1 MEVVRHPVMDDD
13 IVSTSREKLE
23 KFIRELHRVTTYVK
37 ILEFYFLSALLTPN
51 RRNYSDLQLLQ
62 EGNLIPESERLAVMG
77 MPINKS
83 TLPEDIKSEMQDILV
98 EDILSVDNIDQVAI
112 MKKLVILEKKI
123 YDSIMAKE
131 TKYYKPDNIAAVS
144 SYDKNPLEING
155 VVAAMIYNELRDD
168 DMPALNL
175 EERNKIIKVKIN
187 VDKNSALRI
196 KDKYPETYEKLI
208 ALLDSP
214 TLGKKVKI
222 IGFPVDA
229 EIPDWV
235 LEFVD
240 YTTIINDNLKN
251 FPLESI
257 GLRRFSNDNV
267 NYSNIISL

>member
-1 MEVVRHPVMDDD
+1 M
-13 IVSTSREKLE
+13 
-23 KFIRELHRVTTYVK
+23 K